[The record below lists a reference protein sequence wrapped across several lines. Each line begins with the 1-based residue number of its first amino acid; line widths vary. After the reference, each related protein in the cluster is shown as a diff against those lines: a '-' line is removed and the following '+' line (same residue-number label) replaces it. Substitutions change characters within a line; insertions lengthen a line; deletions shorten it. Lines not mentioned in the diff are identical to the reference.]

1 MSIAVNAEIRETAK
15 RSGIKLWQVAEEIG
29 MSDAA
34 FSRKLRHELPD
45 TERERVLNAI
55 TSWPLGILRRPNG

>member
-1 MSIAVNAEIRETAK
+1 MSIAANVEVRETAK
-15 RSGIKLWQVAEEIG
+15 RNGVKLWQVAEEIG

-45 TERERVLNAI
+45 ADRERVLNAI
-55 TSWPLGILRRPNG
+55 NRLAAGRAEVS